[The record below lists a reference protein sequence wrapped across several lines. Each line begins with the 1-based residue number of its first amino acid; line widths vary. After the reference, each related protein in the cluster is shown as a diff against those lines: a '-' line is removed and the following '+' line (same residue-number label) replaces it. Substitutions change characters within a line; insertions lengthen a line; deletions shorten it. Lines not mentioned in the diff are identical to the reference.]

1 MEIVQLI
8 LGIILSW
15 VFWGHLIGGLVLW
28 YISMLIIAQATYNG
42 DGVHAANTAAW
53 LSFLFVFLSAFLT
66 SYFLWDGWV
75 EIGVLTLAG
84 ILMPLVASIWFT
96 AIE

>member
-1 MEIVQLI
+1 MEVVQLI

-15 VFWGHLIGGLVLW
+15 VFWTYLIGSLIVW
-28 YISMLIIAQATYNG
+28 YILTLIIAQLSYNG
-42 DGVHAANTAAW
+42 DGARTANTAAW
-53 LSFLFVFLSAFLT
+53 LSFFVLFLSAFLI
-66 SYFLWDGWV
+66 SYFLWDDWV

-84 ILMPLVASIWFT
+84 ILTPLAASIWFT